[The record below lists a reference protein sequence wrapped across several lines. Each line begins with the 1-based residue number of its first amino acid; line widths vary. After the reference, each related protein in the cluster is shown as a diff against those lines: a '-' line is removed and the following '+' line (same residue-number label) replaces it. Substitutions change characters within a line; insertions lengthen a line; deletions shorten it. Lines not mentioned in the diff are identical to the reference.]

1 MPNSYK
7 VLGQSAPLS
16 GNATDLYTVPASTE
30 AIVSTITV
38 ANRGETNTSYR
49 IAVRPDGALLAAQ
62 HYVSYNVAIDRNS
75 TQALTLGIT
84 LNAGDIITVYA
95 NNSDLTF
102 NAYGTEVTA

>member
-1 MPNSYK
+1 MPNAYK

-16 GNATDLYTVPASTE
+16 GNAANLYTVPSSTE

-49 IAVRPDGALLAAQ
+49 IAVRPDGALLANQ
-62 HYVSYNVAIDRNS
+62 HYVSYNVPIDRNS

-84 LNAGDIITVYA
+84 VNAGDIITVYA
-95 NNSDLTF
+95 NSSDLTF
-102 NAYGTEVTA
+102 SAFGREITA

>member
-16 GNATDLYTVPASTE
+16 GNAADLYTVPASTE

-49 IAVRPDGALLAAQ
+49 IAVRPNGALLANS

-84 LNAGDIITVYA
+84 MDAGDIITVYA

-102 NAYGTEVTA
+102 SAFGTEITA